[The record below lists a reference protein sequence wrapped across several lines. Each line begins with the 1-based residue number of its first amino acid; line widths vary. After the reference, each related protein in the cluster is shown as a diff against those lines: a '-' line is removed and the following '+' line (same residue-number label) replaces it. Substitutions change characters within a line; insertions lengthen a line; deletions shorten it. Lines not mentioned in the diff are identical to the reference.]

1 MPILI
6 QFLLPH
12 TLTYRQCGGY
22 NGIPLSA
29 REFLGIKYMSL
40 LRVAITAR
48 DAQLGD
54 NVRLAY
60 HEFVHCC
67 VFLGANKKLH
77 SRKTLPLILTSH
89 SAILKFDGYNYL
101 CDMNE
106 KLNS

>member
-6 QFLLPH
+6 QCLLPH

-48 DAQLGD
+48 GAQLGD
-54 NVRLAY
+54 NVRLATTSSY
-60 HEFVHCC
+60 IVGSTSLYIAVCL
-67 VFLGANKKLH
+67 LGANKK
-77 SRKTLPLILTSH
+77 TSLQENI
-89 SAILKFDGYNYL
+89 AFDINQPFS
-101 CDMNE
+101 NTE
-106 KLNS
+106 I